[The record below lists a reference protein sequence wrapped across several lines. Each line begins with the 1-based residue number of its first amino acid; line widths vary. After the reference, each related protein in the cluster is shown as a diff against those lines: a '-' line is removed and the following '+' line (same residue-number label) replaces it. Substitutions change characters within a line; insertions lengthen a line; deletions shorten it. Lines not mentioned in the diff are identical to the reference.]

1 MLCGGT
7 RRRSPSSPK
16 AALLLIPLPIM
27 TSIAAPWGGNIADK
41 IGARIPATIGLLIQG
56 AALVWFTRITP
67 AMPYWQIAIGLGLVG
82 FGGGLFYPPN
92 TSAQTASNTF
102 IE

>member
-1 MLCGGT
+1 
-7 RRRSPSSPK
+7 
-16 AALLLIPLPIM
+16 M
-27 TSIAAPWGGNIADK
+27 TSIVAPWGGNIADK

-67 AMPYWQIAIGLGLVG
+67 AMPYWQIAIGLGLMG